1 MNAIPER
8 KPFRLSITPVDH
20 DEALAQPLPGD
31 WAALIESGFHPDLVL
46 RAACAQRWCALNQEH
61 MPEHELVEPM
71 RLFLERLAE
80 GFGRRFDS
88 TSFREAIEDD
98 DEHRELKLKALDAID
113 ELAEFYG
120 NRVPDLLWTTL
131 AFISAREAPTEDR
144 SIIVEVQQ
152 SALPE
157 HYTFLDA
164 CLHALGKVYS
174 LNFHVA
180 SIFSQHTGFVPIH
193 NCDCGCSLHSLAPAG
208 GGMNFEMP
216 RANVVKAT
224 ESFLTHV
231 LAELVALAGFKI
243 PFEFGVGDDA
253 AAALAIERE
262 GL

>member
-1 MNAIPER
+1 MNAPV
-8 KPFRLSITPVDH
+8 PFRLQITPVDH
-20 DEALAQPLPGD
+20 AQALAQDLPGHWSCLQD
-31 WAALIESGFHPDLVL
+31 QGFHDDIVL
-46 RAACAQRWCALNQEH
+46 RVACANLWCIMNQPALPDH
-61 MPEHELVEPM
+61 PVVEPM
-71 RLFLERLAE
+71 GLFLKRLAS
-80 GFGRRFDS
+80 GYQHRFDS
-88 TSFREAIEDD
+88 APFRNDIDPN

-120 NRVPDLLWTTL
+120 DRLPNLLWTTL

-144 SIIVEVQQ
+144 SIIVEVAN
-152 SALPE
+152 SKLPE

-180 SIFSQHTGFVPIH
+180 SVFWKHTGHVPIH
-193 NCDCGCSLHSLAPAG
+193 NCDCGCSLHSLAAIE
-208 GGMNFEMP
+208 GGMHFQMP
-216 RANVVKAT
+216 RANVKKAT

-231 LAELVALAGFKI
+231 LAEFVCLAGMKI

-253 AAALAIERE
+253 AAALAMERN